1 MWLISTEAKF
11 SAAHQL
17 HGYSGK
23 CEKLHGHNFKVKVT
37 VETDTL
43 QEIGLGIDFKELK
56 VMLIDVIEK
65 FDHCNLNELPEFKAQ
80 RCDLNPTAEN
90 IAKLIWDN
98 LNSKIKSQNVG
109 NRYICSLRE
118 VQVWESDTNSVIY
131 YESE

>member
-37 VETDTL
+37 VEAYTL
-43 QEIGLGIDFKELK
+43 QEIGLGIDFKKLK

-65 FDHCNLNELPEFKAQ
+65 FDHCNLNELPEFET
-80 RCDLNPTAEN
+80 LNPTAEN

-98 LNSKIKSQNVG
+98 LNSKLKTQS
-109 NRYICSLRE
+109 SKLKE

>member
-37 VETDTL
+37 VETHTL

-65 FDHCNLNELPEFKAQ
+65 FDHCNLNELPEFET
-80 RCDLNPTAEN
+80 LNPTAEN

-98 LNSKIKSQNVG
+98 LNSKLKAQNLRKCRSGSQ
-109 NRYICSLRE
+109 ILI
-118 VQVWESDTNSVIY
+118 Q
-131 YESE
+131 